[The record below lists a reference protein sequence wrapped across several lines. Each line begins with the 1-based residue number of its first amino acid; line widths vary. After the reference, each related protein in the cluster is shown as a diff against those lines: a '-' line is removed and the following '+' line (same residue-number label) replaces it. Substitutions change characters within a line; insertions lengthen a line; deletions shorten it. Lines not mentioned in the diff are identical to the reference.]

1 MLELLVPHGECAQN
15 CHTRLCANCKNN
27 AMAARGRPLLAL
39 LLFVLLAAPCFVGS
53 IWRRSHGLAIQ
64 AKGSGEPENEAPAM
78 ILDEEFRRGETLESE
93 FRRVLEARKRGTD
106 IKRDPGL
113 KEKNEFEV
121 VMRRA
126 QDAASAIDFGNAV
139 TWFWLLL
146 ISLIVVAWFF
156 PLLR

>member
-1 MLELLVPHGECAQN
+1 
-15 CHTRLCANCKNN
+15 
-27 AMAARGRPLLAL
+27 MA
-39 LLFVLLAAPCFVGS
+39 S
-53 IWRRSHGLAIQ
+53 Q

-78 ILDEEFRRGETLESE
+78 ILEEEFRRGETLESE
-93 FRRVLEARKRGTD
+93 FQRVLEARKRGTD
-106 IKRDPGL
+106 KRDPGL